1 MDLYLA
7 LAKDI
12 PNPDGSETFIT
23 NPNKTWKDVNPDL
36 PAVKIEVLGPPPTSG
51 TRDAFSELAL
61 EKGGCKKIKWIKA
74 LKKKINKS
82 INPNV
87 IPQER
92 DGPFIEAGENDNL
105 MVQKLV
111 CQIQTH

>member
-1 MDLYLA
+1 MVLKHL
-7 LAKDI
+7 L
-12 PNPDGSETFIT
+12 P

-36 PAVKIEVLGPPPTSG
+36 PAIKIEVLGPPPTSG

-82 INPNV
+82 IKPNV

-92 DGPFIEAGENDNL
+92 MDL
-105 MVQKLV
+105 LLKLEKT
-111 CQIQTH
+111 IILWYKN